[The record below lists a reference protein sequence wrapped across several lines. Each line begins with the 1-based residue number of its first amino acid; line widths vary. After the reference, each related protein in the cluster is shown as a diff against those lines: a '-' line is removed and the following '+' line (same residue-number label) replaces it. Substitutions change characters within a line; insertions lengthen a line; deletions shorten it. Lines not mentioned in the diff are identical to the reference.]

1 MAKGMEYCPRNGET
15 FELKCSRAGISHFG
29 CPRAEI
35 RTEED
40 EKKVYCEEVK
50 AEDCPIYSNIEQI
63 IGTVNRREAA
73 FTF

>member
-1 MAKGMEYCPRNGET
+1 MAKSTEYCRRIEET
-15 FELKCSRAGISHFG
+15 FEVNCSRAGINHFG
-29 CPRAEI
+29 CPSAEI

-40 EKKVYCEEVK
+40 EKKVYCRELR

-63 IGTVNRREAA
+63 IETVNRREAA